1 MKQNIILYILLDAT
15 KSTVWTG
22 RYLFS
27 CTILSFCFYNF
38 SIILTFTLYRSKET
52 HYKHAA
58 CNVGSVRKY
67 AIQETLD
74 FRFVQQRN
82 WLFLFQSVKKNLSS
96 LIFFKHI
103 MVFENSFEQENPW
116 AKHSFAFKTIYLQAV
131 NPDLNFR

>member
-1 MKQNIILYILLDAT
+1 MYILVDAT
-15 KSTVWTG
+15 KSIVWTG

-38 SIILTFTLYRSKET
+38 SIIFTFTLRRGKDSQ
-52 HYKHAA
+52 HKHAA

-74 FRFVQQRN
+74 IRFVQQRN
-82 WLFLFQSVKKNLSS
+82 WLFLFQSVKEKNLTS

-103 MVFENSFEQENPW
+103 LVFENSFEQENPL
-116 AKHSFAFKTIYLQAV
+116 AKHSFAFKRIYLQ
-131 NPDLNFR
+131 DLNFR